1 VTALQSSEVI
11 LHPLSEETLY
21 VKSGKK
27 PQPKRSMKKT
37 AFARPANQVVRS
49 KNLNPSSVVTALR
62 LSEVI
67 LHPLS
72 EETRSVRNVKKLQT
86 MRKSF
91 ASPANQ
97 AVRPKIQNPSSEV
110 TAHQSS
116 EGILPPLSEETQSV
130 KNVKKHLWK
139 RKLKR
144 KSFVKPANQAVRPK
158 IQIPSSEVTA
168 LQSSE
173 VILHP
178 LSEGTL

>member
-1 VTALQSSEVI
+1 LKSKIKRKSFVKPANQAVRPKIQIPSSEVTALQSSEVI

-91 ASPANQ
+91 VSPASLIVKTKNL
-97 AVRPKIQNPSSEV
+97 NPSSEV
-110 TAHQSS
+110 IALPSS
-116 EGILPPLSEETQSV
+116 EEILPPLSE
-130 KNVKKHLWK
+130 
-139 RKLKR
+139 
-144 KSFVKPANQAVRPK
+144 
-158 IQIPSSEVTA
+158 
-168 LQSSE
+168 
-173 VILHP
+173 
-178 LSEGTL
+178 GTL

>member
-1 VTALQSSEVI
+1 LKN
-11 LHPLSEETLY
+11 
-21 VKSGKK
+21 VKKHLF
-27 PQPKRSMKKT
+27 KRKLKMK
-37 AFARPANQVVRS
+37 AFAR
-49 KNLNPSSVVTALR
+49 
-62 LSEVI
+62 
-67 LHPLS
+67 
-72 EETRSVRNVKKLQT
+72 
-86 MRKSF
+86 
-91 ASPANQ
+91 PANQ
-97 AVRPKIQNPSSEV
+97 AVRPKIQIPSSEV

-116 EGILPPLSEETQSV
+116 EVILHPLSEETQSV
-130 KNVKKHLWK
+130 KNVKKHLLK